1 MATHH
6 HLVYKVDN
14 VRTSHSSYYYR
25 NTRQLLDL
33 MEGSDI
39 QPENRR
45 VILIVGVFFG
55 VLALIIIFCLVCCL
69 CWRRK
74 LIEEVR
80 ASRLGGDYGRELSA
94 GVTMTSRADLS

>member
-1 MATHH
+1 
-6 HLVYKVDN
+6 
-14 VRTSHSSYYYR
+14 
-25 NTRQLLDL
+25 
-33 MEGSDI
+33 MEGDNL

-55 VLALIIIFCLVCCL
+55 VLALVIIFILICCL

-80 ASRLGGDYGRELSA
+80 ASRLGGEYARELSA